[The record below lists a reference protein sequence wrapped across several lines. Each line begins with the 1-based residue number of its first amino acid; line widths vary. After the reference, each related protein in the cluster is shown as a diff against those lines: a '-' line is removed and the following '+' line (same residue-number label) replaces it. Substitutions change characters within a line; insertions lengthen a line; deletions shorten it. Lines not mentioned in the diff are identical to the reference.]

1 MQVRWKDNLSI
12 PFALNNGVKQ
22 GGVLSPILFTLYING
37 LLERLKSSGLGC
49 HIGRMFAGAFGY
61 ADDIAIATPSIY
73 CMRQM
78 ILICEQYAKDYEI
91 MFNPIKSKLLCYNL
105 ISDFIP
111 SVKLCGQYIE
121 VVSDEIHLGNHIYND
136 IYRKN
141 ISSLLVIFIDEVI
154 ILLAILTCVI
164 VLH

>member
-22 GGVLSPILFTLYING
+22 GGVLSPILFTLYINE

-78 ILICEQYAKDYEI
+78 I
-91 MFNPIKSKLLCYNL
+91 FNL
-105 ISDFIP
+105 
-111 SVKLCGQYIE
+111 
-121 VVSDEIHLGNHIYND
+121 
-136 IYRKN
+136 
-141 ISSLLVIFIDEVI
+141 
-154 ILLAILTCVI
+154 
-164 VLH
+164 